1 MKKSI
6 PLFLLGLAAGG
17 LIAWLALRHDSA
29 PTAKTDA
36 EAPAAAADTAE
47 KPAAGNDIAVAFP
60 KSVVLPPEVSGYGR
74 VLDPAPL
81 VALAAEVAAAQAAA
95 EASSSE
101 LARVTGLHDHGDNA
115 SLQVVEAAQAAAR
128 RDGAQLMT
136 AKSRL
141 IAGWGREAA
150 AHSDFAALARDL
162 TEGNAA
168 LVRIDLPPEG
178 ALASPPSTA
187 RVSPLLGSPV
197 WHEVA
202 VLGAAPVS
210 DAQIQGTSYLA
221 LWRGQPLAIGT
232 ALQAV
237 VAAPGQPQT
246 ALLVSRDALVRY
258 EGGTFVYVQK
268 EKGGYEKRLVEV
280 VRTLPDGVVLSSGIG
295 EQDRIVVTGA
305 QQLLATEVLGSTA
318 GASGGGD

>member
-17 LIAWLALRHDSA
+17 LIAWLALRHGGASSPEA
-29 PTAKTDA
+29 A
-36 EAPAAAADTAE
+36 APAAEKDEKAE
-47 KPAAGNDIAVAFP
+47 KPAAGNDIAVASP
-60 KSVVLPPEVSGYGR
+60 KSIALPPEVSGYGR

-81 VALAAEVAAAQAAA
+81 VALAADAAAAQAAA

-136 AKSRL
+136 AHARL

-150 AHSDFAALARDL
+150 GHAGFAALAREL
-162 TEGNAA
+162 TEGSAA
-168 LVRIDLPPEG
+168 LIRVDLAPED

-187 RVSPLLGSPV
+187 RVSPLLGRPA
-197 WHEVA
+197 WREVA

-210 DAQIQGTSYLA
+210 EAQIQGSSYLA

-232 ALQAV
+232 ALQAAM
-237 VAAPGQPQT
+237 AAPGQPQ
-246 ALLVSRDALVRY
+246 AVLLVSRDALVRY
-258 EGGTFVYVQK
+258 AGGTFVYVQK

-280 VRTLPDGVVLSSGIG
+280 ARTLPEGVALASGVG
-295 EQDRIVVTGA
+295 AQDRIVVTGA
-305 QQLLATEVLGSTA
+305 QQLLATEILGSTA

>member
-6 PLFLLGLAAGG
+6 PFFLLGLAGGG
-17 LIAWLALRHDSA
+17 LIAWLALRHDGTPA
-29 PTAKTDA
+29 AKTEA
-36 EAPAAAADTAE
+36 EAPAPAAEKAE
-47 KPAAGNDIAVAFP
+47 KPTAGNDIAVASP
-60 KSVVLPPEVSGYGR
+60 KSVVLTPEVSGYGR

-81 VALAAEVAAAQAAA
+81 VALAADAAAAQAAA
-95 EASSSE
+95 EASASE
-101 LARVTGLHDHGDNA
+101 LARVAGLHDHGDNA
-115 SLQVVEAAQAAAR
+115 SLQVVEAAQASAR
-128 RDGAQLMT
+128 RDVAQLM
-136 AKSRL
+136 AAHARL

-150 AHSDFAALARDL
+150 AHSDFAVLARDL
-162 TEGNAA
+162 TEGNAT

-187 RVSPLLGSPV
+187 RVSPLMGAPA
-197 WHEVA
+197 WRDVA

-210 DAQIQGTSYLA
+210 DAQIQGASYLA
-221 LWRGQPLAIGT
+221 LWKGQPLAIGT
-232 ALQAV
+232 TLQAT
-237 VAAPGQPQT
+237 VAAPGQPRT

-258 EGGTFVYVQK
+258 AGGIFVYVQK

-280 VRTLPDGVVLSSGIG
+280 ARTLPDGVALSAGIG

-318 GASGGGD
+318 GAAGGGD